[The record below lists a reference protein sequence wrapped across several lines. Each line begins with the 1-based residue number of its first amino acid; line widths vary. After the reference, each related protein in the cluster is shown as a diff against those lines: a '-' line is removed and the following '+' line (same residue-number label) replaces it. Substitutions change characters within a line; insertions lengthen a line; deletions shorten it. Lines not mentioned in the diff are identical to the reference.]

1 MCGMSLL
8 LSGNTINF
16 WLASN
21 SIDPKTIGLFSLI
34 VVPYIFKFLIA
45 IFLAENKVLF
55 LSRFFSHYKAWLIF
69 AQTMLAIA
77 LFVMGFLDPKNNLM
91 LIAILGCLIAVLTVI
106 QDIILNYNR
115 IDILEENE
123 QVNGTAMYTIGYRI
137 GLLFSGAGV
146 IFLSAYLSWQIIYF
160 GLAVIYVI
168 LTIFIIF
175 IFQEKTFLKRS
186 HKKTWNNIFIL
197 PFTNIKHFNY
207 IIWIITFLILY
218 KLSDYML
225 TIMTNPFLLSIGYNA
240 VEIATIS
247 KTFGIIMAIIGG
259 IASGPIISKFSL
271 RKSLILFSVIH
282 IGGHFFFIVLALQG
296 KSIAMLY
303 FITAYEAITA
313 GMMMTAYIAFI
324 SRLCHGQYTA
334 SQYALLSS
342 CMGLSRA
349 IFPSFSGVIVDQYG
363 WIIFFLTVIC
373 ISIVTALFTC
383 FIPKRLFEN
392 LKTNSI

>member
-21 SIDPKTIGLFSLI
+21 AIDPKTIGLFSLI
-34 VVPYIFKFLIA
+34 VVPYVFKFLIA
-45 IFLAENKVLF
+45 IFLAENKVIF
-55 LSRFFSHYKAWLIF
+55 FSRFFSHYKSWLVF
-69 AQTMLAIA
+69 SQIA
-77 LFVMGFLDPKNNLM
+77 LSIILFAMGFLEPQNDLM
-91 LIAILGCLIAVLTVI
+91 IIAALGCLIAVFTVT

-115 IDILEENE
+115 IDVLEDSE
-123 QVNGTAMYTIGYRI
+123 QANGTAMYTIGYRI

-146 IFLSAYLSWQIIYF
+146 IFLSSFLNWQIIYF
-160 GLAVIYVI
+160 SLAGLYAA
-168 LTIFIIF
+168 LTILVVF
-175 IFQEKTFLKRS
+175 IFQEKTFFQQN

-197 PFTNIKHFNY
+197 PFTNIKHFNH

-225 TIMTNPFLLSIGYNA
+225 TIMTNPFLLKIGYSA

-247 KTFGIIMAIIGG
+247 KTFGIIMAILGG
-259 IASGPIISKFSL
+259 LVSGPIISKLSL
-271 RKSLILFSVIH
+271 RSSLVIFSVIH
-282 IGGHFFFIVLALQG
+282 IGGHFFFIILALQE

-349 IFPSFSGVIVDQYG
+349 IFPSFSGIIVEQCGWINFFIVIVM
-363 WIIFFLTVIC
+363 
-373 ISIVTALFTC
+373 ISIVTAVFT
-383 FIPKRLFEN
+383 FLIPKEIFKN
-392 LKTNSI
+392 